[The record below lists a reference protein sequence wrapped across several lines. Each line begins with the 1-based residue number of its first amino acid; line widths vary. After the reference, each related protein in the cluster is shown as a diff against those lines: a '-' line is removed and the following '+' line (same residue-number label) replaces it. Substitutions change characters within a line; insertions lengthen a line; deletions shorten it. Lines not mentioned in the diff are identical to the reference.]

1 MDLKNIWLTVLRRL
15 EPTLPRAKFL
25 TWFRNTVVL
34 DIAGATLTVGVPTAF
49 ARDWLHSK
57 YAIKILQ
64 AIQEQLKE
72 IKELEFAVDA
82 LLADGKDPRTV
93 DLQAVFANPK
103 DKKIRKI
110 AGREEVSVTTEGL
123 RSARL
128 NPRYTL
134 ANFISGNENR
144 LAHAAGLSVARLP
157 GQTYNPLFIYGGV
170 GLGKTHLLSA
180 IGHEVIVNDPNKV
193 VVYLTAEMFTNEYIA
208 AIKKMKLDTFKQKYR
223 SADVLLIDDIQML
236 AGKTKTQEELFNV
249 FNTLHNSGKQIVI
262 TSDRPP
268 AELTEIV
275 DRLRSRFTWGL
286 VAEIEQPDYES
297 RLAILKAKTQERRAI
312 LDPEVLDF
320 IAMNV
325 SDSVRSLEGVL
336 VRALAEADLL
346 HTQPTVRSIGTL
358 LSKLH
363 KKERVIGL
371 PEQAPEIQIKTPEA
385 MIQFAAEYFQISPD
399 DLLGFSRCKEYSQPR
414 QITMYLIREVLGLGL
429 AEIAR
434 HFQRNH
440 ATVLHAV
447 RKIKTDLKKDSTL
460 VRQVNGVKQELG
472 L

>member
-1 MDLKNIWLTVLRRL
+1 MDLKNTWLTVLHRL

-25 TWFRNTVVL
+25 TWFRNTAIL

-57 YAIKILQ
+57 YALKILQ
-64 AIQEQLKE
+64 ALQEQLKD

-82 LLADGKDPRTV
+82 LLADGNDPRTV
-93 DLQAVFANPK
+93 NLQAVFSDPK
-103 DKKIRKI
+103 DKKIRKV

-134 ANFISGNENR
+134 ANFISGDENR

-180 IGHEVIVNDPNKV
+180 IGHEVITNDPNKV
-193 VVYLTAEMFTNEYIA
+193 VVYLTAEMFTNEYISA
-208 AIKKMKLDTFKQKYR
+208 VKKMQLDRFKQKYR
-223 SADVLLIDDIQML
+223 STDVLLVDDIQML
-236 AGKTKTQEELFNV
+236 ESKTKTQEEFFNV
-249 FNTLHNSGKQIVI
+249 FNTLHNAGKQIVI

-268 AELTEIV
+268 AELTGIMA
-275 DRLRSRFTWGL
+275 RLQSRLTWGL
-286 VAEIEQPDYES
+286 VTEIEQPSYES

-346 HTQPTVRSIGTL
+346 HTQPTVRSLGKIL
-358 LSKLH
+358 EKLH
-363 KKERVIGL
+363 KKERIIGL
-371 PEQAPEIQIKTPEA
+371 PESAPDIQIKTPEA
-385 MIQFAAEYFQISPD
+385 MIQFVAEYFEISLD
-399 DLLGFSRCKEYSQPR
+399 DLLGSSRCREYSQPR
-414 QITMYLIREVLGLGL
+414 QIAMYLSREVLGLSL
-429 AEIAR
+429 VTIAQ
-434 HFQRNH
+434 HFRRTH
-440 ATVLHAV
+440 VTVQYAV
-447 RKIKTDLKKDSTL
+447 RKIKTDLKKNSAL